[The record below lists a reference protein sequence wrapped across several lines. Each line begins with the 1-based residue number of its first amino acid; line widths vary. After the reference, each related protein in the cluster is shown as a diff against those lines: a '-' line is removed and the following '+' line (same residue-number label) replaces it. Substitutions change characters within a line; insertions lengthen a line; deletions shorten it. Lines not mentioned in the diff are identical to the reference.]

1 MQERSARRERL
12 RWSAAATQRHCLPCL
27 GERRGDGA
35 SCCLQLLHQ
44 GRAASGPAL
53 PGNGAKWGF
62 FFFFFSIK
70 YFVVQKLQDLLE
82 AALHTGMLLG
92 H

>member
-1 MQERSARRERL
+1 MEP
-12 RWSAAATQRHCLPCL
+12 AAACSSCTRAGLLRVLHCLEMGL
-27 GERRGDGA
+27 
-35 SCCLQLLHQ
+35 
-44 GRAASGPAL
+44 
-53 PGNGAKWGF
+53 NGAF
-62 FFFFFSIK
+62 FFLFFFSIK